1 MKTTIKKNKLARMI
15 RGFTPT
21 VLLFASSKAGAATLQ
36 MALTLP
42 LAATSFNTSMSS
54 ALGII
59 NAITAVLAFGGLTAA
74 TIMYMMGRTEF
85 MKQALVGA
93 AVAGLG
99 WVIIQT
105 FFSAGG
111 QNVDQITVTAPN

>member
-1 MKTTIKKNKLARMI
+1 MRKNPFACFLQTSTASL
-15 RGFTPT
+15 
-21 VLLFASSKAGAATLQ
+21 LLFASSKAGAATIQ

>member
-1 MKTTIKKNKLARMI
+1 MRKNPFAR
-15 RGFTPT
+15 
-21 VLLFASSKAGAATLQ
+21 LLQASTASLLFFASSKAGAATIQL
-36 MALTLP
+36 ALTLP

>member
-1 MKTTIKKNKLARMI
+1 MKKNKFVRTLQGLA
-15 RGFTPT
+15 PA

-42 LAATSFNTSMSS
+42 VAATSFNTSMSS

-59 NAITAVLAFGGLTAA
+59 NAIAAVICFGGL
-74 TIMYMMGRTEF
+74 ISSIFMYMSGQHTF
-85 MKQALVGA
+85 LKQALVGS
-93 AVAGLG
+93 AVAGLA

-111 QNVDQITVTAPN
+111 QSVDNITVTAPN

>member
-1 MKTTIKKNKLARMI
+1 
-15 RGFTPT
+15 
-21 VLLFASSKAGAATLQ
+21 
-36 MALTLP
+36 
-42 LAATSFNTSMSS
+42 
-54 ALGII
+54 
-59 NAITAVLAFGGLTAA
+59 
-74 TIMYMMGRTEF
+74 MYMMGRTEF

>member
-1 MKTTIKKNKLARMI
+1 MKTIQKNKLTRLIQA
-15 RGFTPT
+15 FLPT

-42 LAATSFNTSMSS
+42 LAATSFNSAMSS

>member
-1 MKTTIKKNKLARMI
+1 MKTIKRNKLARLTQ
-15 RGFTPT
+15 GFTPT